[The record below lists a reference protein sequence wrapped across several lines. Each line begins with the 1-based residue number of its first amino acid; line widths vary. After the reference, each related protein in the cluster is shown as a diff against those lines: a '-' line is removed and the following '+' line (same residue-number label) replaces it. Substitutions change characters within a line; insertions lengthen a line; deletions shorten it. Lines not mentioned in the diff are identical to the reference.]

1 MCSRRLYLCAM
12 VFVPLL
18 SCLFFLSL
26 LSEGL
31 PIEVPTAVVDLD
43 HSPMSRAMIRSLDA
57 EQLVHITDDCESY
70 NQAMQAVRTGRAFGF
85 YVIPAHFQEDAIAG
99 RKPTIDYYSN
109 MSYFVPG
116 TFSYKG
122 YKTIAVTAAAGMVSQ
137 TASSMGVNQ
146 STISALIQPVVLDT
160 NPVHNPWTNY
170 SLYLTPSFS
179 AGVLALMIVIITIFS
194 ITYEIKLNT
203 SRRWLSTAGG
213 SIIVAV
219 TGKLLPQT
227 VVFVTVGICMLAML
241 FGYSAFPLYCS
252 VWVMILAMVL
262 LVIACQ
268 AFGLLIASILPNP
281 RMGMSVGALISILAF
296 SLTGFSF
303 PVQSMY
309 GALAVFS
316 YIIPVRWYYLIY
328 ISQALNGFELYYA
341 RMYFAALLIFPLVS
355 TLFLWHLKR
364 ACQRPV
370 YVP

>member
-1 MCSRRLYLCAM
+1 M

-26 LSEGL
+26 LTEGL
-31 PIEVPTAVVDLD
+31 PLKVPTAVVDLD

-57 EQLVHITDDCESY
+57 EMLVSITEDCESY
-70 NQAMQAVRTGRAFGF
+70 TKAMQAVKEGRAFGF
-85 YVIPAHFQEDAIAG
+85 YVIPANFQEDAIAG

-122 YKTIAVTAAAGMVSQ
+122 YKTIAVSAAAALVSK
-137 TASSMGVNQ
+137 TATSKGVSE
-146 STISALIQPVVLDT
+146 STVKALIQPVVIDT

-179 AGVLALMIVIITIFS
+179 AGVLALMIIIITIFS

-203 SRRWLSTAGG
+203 ARRWLDTAGN
-213 SIIVAV
+213 SIIIAV

-227 VVFVTVGICMLAML
+227 VVFSVVGICMLSLM
-241 FGYSAFPLYCS
+241 FGFAGFPIYCS
-252 VWVMILAMVL
+252 IWTMIFAMIL

-268 AFGLLIASILPNP
+268 AFGLFIACVLPNP
-281 RMGMSVGALISILAF
+281 RLGMSVGALISILAF

-309 GALAVFS
+309 GALASFS
-316 YIIPVRWYYLIY
+316 YIIPVRWYYLIFV
-328 ISQALNGFELYYA
+328 SQALNGFDIYFA
-341 RMYFAALLIFPLVS
+341 RMFFVALLIYPLVPL
-355 TLFLWHLKR
+355 TMLWRLKR
-364 ACQRPV
+364 ACRNLV

>member
-1 MCSRRLYLCAM
+1 
-12 VFVPLL
+12 
-18 SCLFFLSL
+18 
-26 LSEGL
+26 
-31 PIEVPTAVVDLD
+31 
-43 HSPMSRAMIRSLDA
+43 
-57 EQLVHITDDCESY
+57 
-70 NQAMQAVRTGRAFGF
+70 
-85 YVIPAHFQEDAIAG
+85 
-99 RKPTIDYYSN
+99 

-146 STISALIQPVVLDT
+146 GTISALIQPVVLDT

-296 SLTGFSF
+296 SLAGFSF

-341 RMYFAALLIFPLVS
+341 RMYFAALLIFPPVS
-355 TLFLWHLKR
+355 TFFLWHLKR